1 MPPSDSSTYYRKGFG
16 LKAEVQDTLA
26 ADYTGRLV
34 DLLRARAF
42 TLGAGPVT
50 IRLAREFGFCYGVER
65 AVEYAYQTR
74 AKFPDRRISLAG
86 EIIHNPHV
94 NTKLRDMG
102 IVFLSRGET
111 GFDYAHVRADDVV
124 ILPAFGVTIADFE
137 TLREIGC
144 VVVDT
149 TCGSVLNVWKRGE
162 HYAKDGFPSL
172 IHRQYYHQ
180 ETRATASQ
188 VERYPGGTYLVVRD
202 LAQARDVCEYIEG
215 KGLSREAFLEK
226 YRAQASPQFDP
237 AVHLRRIGGANQT
250 TMLARG
256 APAVGEGGGGGG
268 VPGGNL
274 PPVRHD
280 RQRDAGPAGRGE
292 RTAPRAAR
300 RDARARRLQ
309 LEQHDL
315 PRRPLGGG
323 GAAVPRGRRAL
334 RGPGARR
341 DPAPAAGRAGGG
353 RDGGMARRDGAR
365 ARRAHRRREHAEQ
378 QDRRGRGARARHARR
393 RSREH
398 PLSALGYAALHGGG
412 ASAVLIPA
420 LGGKIRDVTLAGR
433 QWFWH
438 NADIPV
444 ARPAR
449 GDSYALAGDSGGLDE
464 CFPTI
469 AACRV
474 PAWVRGAGDLELPD
488 HR

>member
-42 TLGAGPVT
+42 TLDAGPVT

-74 AKFPDRRISLAG
+74 AKFPDRRIHLAG

-94 NTKLRDMG
+94 NAKLRDMG

-149 TCGSVLNVWKRGE
+149 TCGSVLNVWKRVE
-162 HYAKDGFPSL
+162 HYAKDGFTSL
-172 IHRQYYHQ
+172 IHGKYYHE

-237 AVHLRRIGGANQT
+237 AVHLRRIGVANQT
-250 TMLARG
+250 TMLARESLAIG
-256 APAVGEGGGGGG
+256 EEVG
-268 VPGGNL
+268 
-274 PPVRHD
+274 
-280 RQRDAGPAGRGE
+280 
-292 RTAPRAAR
+292 RAM
-300 RDARARRLQ
+300 ARARGEEYRAANFRTFDTICSATQDRQDAVNEL
-309 LEQHDL
+309 LREPLDVML
-315 PRRPLGGG
+315 VLGGYNSSNTIS
-323 GAAVPRGRRAL
+323 L
-334 RGPGARR
+334 
-341 DPAPAAGRAGGG
+341 
-353 RDGGMARRDGAR
+353 
-365 ARRAHRRREHAEQ
+365 
-378 QDRRGRGARARHARR
+378 
-393 RSREH
+393 
-398 PLSALGYAALHGGG
+398 AALCAERVPTFH
-412 ASAVLIPA
+412 V
-420 LGGKIRDVTLAGR
+420 
-433 QWFWH
+433 
-438 NADIPV
+438 ADATCV
-444 ARPAR
+444 DPAR
-449 GDSYALAGDSGGLDE
+449 GAIRHLPPGEREEVETEGWLAATGPVRVGLTAGASTPNNKIGE
-464 CFPTI
+464 VV
-469 AACRV
+469 ARV
-474 PAWVRGAGDLELPD
+474 LATRGVDPASIR
-488 HR
+488 